1 MRFLTANYLY
11 PLHTIPIK
19 EGVLQISDNGKVV
32 AIFEKRADVPKE
44 KLEIFNGILCPGFVN
59 SHCHLELSH
68 LLGITEKGKGFLNF
82 VGGIQQ
88 RNNFTKDKILETIEK
103 AERQMIKNGIVAVGD
118 ICNTVDTLS
127 QKQKGNLQYYNFIE
141 IFGVQKEKIN
151 KVIEDGKE
159 LRNQFRIIGQ
169 KATIVPHAPY
179 SVPPNLMKA
188 IAKTF
193 DKNDFTLSIHNQEI
207 KEENEPI
214 PKKYE
219 IHGDLAEII
228 EDMELDS
235 SEAAVDIKDV
245 RGMVIELNGKICF
258 ETLSAEMQPQLKKFL
273 DAAADSFL
281 TVPKDKHQI
290 IVEGHSDNDP
300 IPKKY
305 KKLYPSN
312 WELSS
317 ARASVVV
324 KYLIDKGVNPSRLV
338 AHGYA
343 DRWPADMTWADMRR
357 GYQLRP
363 VGDNVEVIIGRGGQP
378 EYSGI
383 ELDENDVPIFDKIS
397 MDAVIDSL
405 NATAELMEKNRRIKI
420 IFTRQQFVD
429 GIDKQFV
436 DEPGRSGLTK

>member
-1 MRFLTANYLY
+1 MRFLTADYLY

-68 LLGITEKGKGFLNF
+68 LLGIAEKGKGFLNF

-193 DKNDFTLSIHNQEI
+193 DKNDFTLIWRNRNKSADIFAELGNQKTILVHNTFTKKEDLTDNYYCTCPKANLYIENTLPNYSIFNKEKLCVGTDGLASNNSLSILEELQIIQENSDFDLNTLLKI
-207 KEENEPI
+207 ASKNVAEALGFENLGTFE
-214 PKKYE
+214 K
-219 IHGDLAEII
+219 
-228 EDMELDS
+228 
-235 SEAAVDIKDV
+235 
-245 RGMVIELNGKICF
+245 GKI
-258 ETLSAEMQPQLKKFL
+258 P
-273 DAAADSFL
+273 
-281 TVPKDKHQI
+281 
-290 IVEGHSDNDP
+290 
-300 IPKKY
+300 
-305 KKLYPSN
+305 
-312 WELSS
+312 
-317 ARASVVV
+317 
-324 KYLIDKGVNPSRLV
+324 GVNLIK
-338 AHGYA
+338 
-343 DRWPADMTWADMRR
+343 
-357 GYQLRP
+357 
-363 VGDNVEVIIGRGGQP
+363 NFEKVEVI
-378 EYSGI
+378 
-383 ELDENDVPIFDKIS
+383 
-397 MDAVIDSL
+397 A
-405 NATAELMEKNRRIKI
+405 
-420 IFTRQQFVD
+420 
-429 GIDKQFV
+429 
-436 DEPGRSGLTK
+436 